1 MKPWE
6 QYIPPHRV
14 YGHVYFVGARCG
26 SSHLIESDDGLI
38 LLDSGYPQTLY
49 LVIENIRALGFDPK
63 NIKHILHSH
72 GHYDHLGGTRALVE
86 LYGAKTYL
94 GEGDA
99 DYADG
104 TRDLTWAKEL
114 GYKYE
119 EQFTTDVLVKDG
131 DILNIGGIDFYFQ
144 GCPGHTE
151 GAMNIYFYADG
162 ELGKKRCAM
171 FGGAGMNSLTLDF
184 LDSYS
189 LPHTLRADF
198 AKVLEIADKEHVDVH
213 LGNHVWSSRHT
224 EKLAKQQAEGGNPFV
239 DENCW
244 HEFIAKTK
252 KSFESMVAKEGR
264 LL

>member
-1 MKPWE
+1 
-6 QYIPPHRV
+6 
-14 YGHVYFVGARCG
+14 
-26 SSHLIESDDGLI
+26 
-38 LLDSGYPQTLY
+38 
-49 LVIENIRALGFDPK
+49 
-63 NIKHILHSH
+63 
-72 GHYDHLGGTRALVE
+72 
-86 LYGAKTYL
+86 
-94 GEGDA
+94 
-99 DYADG
+99 
-104 TRDLTWAKEL
+104 
-114 GYKYE
+114 
-119 EQFTTDVLVKDG
+119 
-131 DILNIGGIDFYFQ
+131 
-144 GCPGHTE
+144 
-151 GAMNIYFYADG
+151 MNIYFYADG

-189 LPHTLRADF
+189 LPHSLRADF

>member
-14 YGHVYFVGARCG
+14 YGNVYFVGARCG

-119 EQFTTDVLVKDG
+119 EQFTPDVLVKDG

-198 AKVLEIADKEHVDVH
+198 AKLPE
-213 LGNHVWSSRHT
+213 
-224 EKLAKQQAEGGNPFV
+224 
-239 DENCW
+239 C
-244 HEFIAKTK
+244 
-252 KSFESMVAKEGR
+252 MV
-264 LL
+264 